1 MTATH
6 VGIVWN
12 PSKADKEDLDS
23 AWQEA
28 VDSAKVGLTPEV
40 SWFETQEDDPG
51 RGPAK
56 VASARRKCF
65 RMPQ

>member
-12 PSKADKEDLDS
+12 PAKADKEDLDS

-28 VDSAKVGLTPEV
+28 VDSAKVGVTPEV

-56 VASARRKCF
+56 EA
-65 RMPQ
+65 